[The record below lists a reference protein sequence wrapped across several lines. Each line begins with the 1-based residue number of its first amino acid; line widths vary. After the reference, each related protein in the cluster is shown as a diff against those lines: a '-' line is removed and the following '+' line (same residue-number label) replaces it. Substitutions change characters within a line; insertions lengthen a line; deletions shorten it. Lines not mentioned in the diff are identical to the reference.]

1 MEALIFFANYLLRW
15 SEKRHIGVSLKAF
28 TIAMNFV
35 ATISI
40 SHNMYPRC
48 VIRQRITFSRRYAS
62 PDLWKIVN
70 LNWVDGIEIG
80 TTYNTEKLAEI
91 SED

>member
-1 MEALIFFANYLLRW
+1 
-15 SEKRHIGVSLKAF
+15 
-28 TIAMNFV
+28 MNFV